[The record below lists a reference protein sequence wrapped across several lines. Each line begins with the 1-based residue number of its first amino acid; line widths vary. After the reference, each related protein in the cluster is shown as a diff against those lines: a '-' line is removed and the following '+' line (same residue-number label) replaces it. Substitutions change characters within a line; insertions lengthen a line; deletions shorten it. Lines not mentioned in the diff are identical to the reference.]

1 MNMMSVLLGATGVLL
16 VAALA
21 LSFGSLNTG
30 LGKDSTK
37 DEIALLRAEVQ
48 AIRQQEDTLQA
59 LRHGKT
65 VVPPPPV
72 TTFVPPVLPSHT
84 AEDDA
89 ILAAQNDALK
99 EQIENLEEQV
109 ADSEKKVD
117 VYRDEAGF
125 IGQTILENNNSDQR
139 RARLVREALL
149 IATVTEWAEAEGF
162 AVITIQRPDLVQEGS
177 ILGIRRNNG
186 VLGQVQISQI
196 YEGGQATADPHLFP
210 GGLVDIQPGDEL
222 IVPPL

>member
-59 LRHGKT
+59 LRQGKT
-65 VVPPPPV
+65 IAPTSPV
-72 TTFVPPVLPSHT
+72 TTFVLPSHT

-99 EQIENLEEQV
+99 EQIESLEEQV
-109 ADSEKKVD
+109 ADSEKKAD

-210 GGLVDIQPGDEL
+210 GGLIDIQPGDEL